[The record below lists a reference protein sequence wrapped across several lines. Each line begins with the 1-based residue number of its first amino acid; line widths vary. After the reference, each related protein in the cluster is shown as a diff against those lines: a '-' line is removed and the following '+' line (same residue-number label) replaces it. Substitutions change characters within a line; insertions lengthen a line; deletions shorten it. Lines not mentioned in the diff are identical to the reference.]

1 MSPNVEP
8 SVGNVDSLETQ
19 HRQAFEN
26 ALMRVLN
33 TEVAEE
39 TFAEIID
46 GLPTAGSFSEF
57 HWTPDTHPSR
67 DHGELCPGM
76 VERARE
82 FRANFK
88 ATMLDFELPL
98 LSIFSDT
105 IVGSKT
111 FHLRLLE
118 LLAVSC
124 HQIAVHLYK
133 LDGVNH
139 PHHEYQ
145 KWVDEPRDT
154 DKWDSNR
161 RHPTPFCHRA
171 YTNIDQ
177 YPNGAADTVGYWAEA
192 KIFGGV
198 LVFDR
203 GESEIECKE
212 LYLHAGLLDGPYT
225 LFPLTEGQF
234 ETLIKFLLH
243 PLDTDVPENPLP
255 LRATSE
261 NRWRWSAWDA
271 IAEHHIFR
279 DRYERR
285 VARIKPRPNYRSS
298 VDWPENADE
307 FYLINAWYDYSNGEP
322 VDKERIR
329 KALENLKQITPSSP
343 CWPGGPSRHPWTN
356 VLFEETTNGSDHT
369 TEQA

>member
-76 VERARE
+76 VERA
-82 FRANFK
+82 
-88 ATMLDFELPL
+88 
-98 LSIFSDT
+98 
-105 IVGSKT
+105 
-111 FHLRLLE
+111 H
-118 LLAVSC
+118 
-124 HQIAVHLYK
+124 
-133 LDGVNH
+133 
-139 PHHEYQ
+139 
-145 KWVDEPRDT
+145 
-154 DKWDSNR
+154 
-161 RHPTPFCHRA
+161 
-171 YTNIDQ
+171 Q